1 MIFFVSHAHAVRVA
15 GLARP
20 DSDPWVS
27 RFFGDLSAAV
37 GDDGFY
43 DGLLDPARDRKQQ
56 LSDAIGAAQVFV
68 PLYSP
73 QYFGNSWATAE
84 LASFKHRLR
93 RLGPAEA
100 ARHVVPVVW
109 TPLPPWEHRTE
120 VDEAFTTVG
129 KNTDYTENGLRALC
143 MLSIYQDSY
152 RALVA
157 AFADRIVRVVRES
170 PLRPSAAGLLDP
182 RPVDTGEPALV
193 VALLGVAAEVGEQL
207 IEVAERLGVPA
218 RIQPVQQ
225 SARRPCVLLIDGG
238 TGPETLRSTIAGL
251 PRWVIPVVLA
261 SASAA
266 TGAIT
271 GILRSAGLPEVRP
284 VRAPADFERNA
295 PLLVTEAR
303 KLYLRYGPVV
313 TAPGTPRPSLRR
325 NNDKRG

>member
-27 RFFGDLSAAV
+27 RFFGDLAAAV
-37 GDDGFY
+37 GEDGFY
-43 DGLLDPARDRKQQ
+43 DGLLDPAQDRKQQ
-56 LSDAIGAAQVFV
+56 LGAALGTAQVFV

-84 LASFKHRLR
+84 LASFRHRLR

-109 TPLPPWEHRTE
+109 TPLPPWEHRPE
-120 VDEAFTTVG
+120 VDEAFTVVG
-129 KNTDYTENGLRALC
+129 KNTDYAENGLRALC
-143 MLSIYQDSY
+143 MLSLY
-152 RALVA
+152 RASYQTLVS
-157 AFADRIVRVVRES
+157 AFAERIARVVRDS
-170 PLRPSAAGLLDP
+170 PLRPSAPGPLDP

-193 VALLGVAAEVGEQL
+193 VSLLGVAPEVGDRL

-218 RIQPVQQ
+218 RILPLDQ
-225 SARRPCVLLIDGG
+225 SARRPCVLLLDAA
-238 TGPETLRSTIAGL
+238 TSPETVRDTVAGL

-261 SASAA
+261 SASAP
-266 TGAIT
+266 TRAIT
-271 GILRSAGLPEVRP
+271 GILRSAGLPQVSP
-284 VRAPADFERNA
+284 LRATGEFDRNA

-303 KLYLRYGPVV
+303 KQYLRYGPVV
-313 TAPGTPRPSLRR
+313 TAPGGPRPSLRR
-325 NNDKRG
+325 NNDSRG